1 MESLL
6 PSGLFTLNLFSGSF
20 MQEQNLTI
28 GMDALGERFLTSHT
42 GDQMANLPTSPPYTK
57 STSPNPTRL
66 SHVAKGYYEDIDLD
80 EFIEKEQSSVAVH
93 HREAVDSH
101 SMLVHYWL
109 PRVMVS
115 STWFFSVVLL
125 GLSVA
130 SLFTKRL
137 RREYNEWVQFY
148 LFSMIG
154 FEFMI
159 MFGVVICQKKES
171 IRLLILKVIYG

>member
-1 MESLL
+1 MEQK
-6 PSGLFTLNLFSGSF
+6 GR
-20 MQEQNLTI
+20 EEAI
-28 GMDALGERFLTSHT
+28 RALGERFLTSHT
-42 GDQMANLPTSPPYTK
+42 GGQMANLTTSLPSIK

-66 SHVAKGYYEDIDLD
+66 SNVAKSYYEDIDLD
-80 EFIEKEQSSVAVH
+80 EFIEREQSSVAVH

-101 SMLVHYWL
+101 SMLVHYWF
-109 PRVMVS
+109 PRVMIL
-115 STWFFSVVLL
+115 STWFFSVILL

-130 SLFTKRL
+130 SLFIKRL
-137 RREYNEWVQFY
+137 RQAYNEWVQFY